1 MLSPFTID
9 QLVCFITAAE
19 AQSFSAAGRRLGRAQ
34 SVVSQAI
41 ADLEARLHVPLFS
54 RAGRTPKLTPAGTV
68 LLADARV
75 VIASLDALKARAR
88 GMAAG
93 LEPELIVA
101 MDVMFPMAILTCT
114 AAAFGQEFPNT
125 PLRLYVEALGGVS
138 KAVQDGQCSLGVV
151 SMIPSAPGLIT
162 ERLTEINLIYTAAPS
177 HPLAQ
182 LPGPLQACELARHVQ
197 LVLTDRTEVTAGSDF
212 GVVSPRTWRLA
223 DLGAKHEFL
232 RAGLGW
238 GGMPEAMIA
247 ADLAAGNLVRL
258 PVLSSTK
265 LAMAA
270 AYRPDAPPGPAGRWF
285 IERLR
290 AEAGGA
296 AAVTPPARAAI

>member
-1 MLSPFTID
+1 MISPLTID
-9 QLVCFITAAE
+9 QLICFIAAAE

-34 SVVSQAI
+34 SVISQTI
-41 ADLEARLHVPLFS
+41 AELEARLRVTLFS
-54 RAGRTPKLTPAGTV
+54 RAGRRPALTQAGTL
-68 LLADARV
+68 LLADARA
-75 VIASLDALKARAR
+75 VIASLDALKARAQ

-101 MDVMFPMAILTCT
+101 MDVMFPMPILTRT
-114 AAAFGQEFPNT
+114 AAAFGEAFPTT

-138 KAVQDGQCSLGVV
+138 LAVREGQCSLGVIA
-151 SMIPSAPGLIT
+151 SIPLPVPGLIV
-162 ERLTEINLIYTAAPS
+162 ERLMEINLIYTAAPF
-177 HPLAQ
+177 HPLARRA
-182 LPGPLQACELARHVQ
+182 GPIPASELAQHVQ
-197 LVLTDRTEVTAGSDF
+197 LVLTDRTDVTAGRDF
-212 GVVSPRTWRLA
+212 GVISPRTWRLA

-247 ADLAAGNLVRL
+247 GDLADGALVRL
-258 PVLSSTK
+258 AVATSPPIT
-265 LAMAA
+265 MAA

-290 AEAGGA
+290 AEAA
-296 AAVTPPARAAI
+296 RSPA

>member
-1 MLSPFTID
+1 MLSPLTID
-9 QLVCFITAAE
+9 QLICFIAAAE
-19 AQSFSAAGRRLGRAQ
+19 TQSFSAAGRRLGRAQ

-41 ADLEARLHVPLFS
+41 ADLESRLSVPLFS
-54 RAGRTPKLTPAGTV
+54 RAGRMPKLTAAGAV
-68 LLADARV
+68 LLADARA
-75 VIASLDALKARAR
+75 VIASLDALKARAQ

-93 LEPELIVA
+93 LEAELIVA
-101 MDVMFPMAILTCT
+101 MDVMFPMAILTGT

-138 KAVQDGQCSLGVV
+138 QAVRDRQCSLGVV
-151 SMIPSAPGLIT
+151 AMIPTVPGLVT
-162 ERLTEINLIYTAAPS
+162 ERLTEINLVYTAAPG
-177 HPLAQ
+177 HPLAR
-182 LPGPLQACELARHVQ
+182 LPGPLLAGELARHVQ
-197 LVLTDRTEVTAGSDF
+197 LVLTDRTAVTAGHDF
-212 GVVSPRTWRLA
+212 GVISPRTWRLA

-247 ADLAAGNLVRL
+247 ADLAAGILVRL
-258 PVLSSTK
+258 PVLSSTP

-290 AEAGGA
+290 AEAA
-296 AAVTPPARAAI
+296 LTPPAPSAR